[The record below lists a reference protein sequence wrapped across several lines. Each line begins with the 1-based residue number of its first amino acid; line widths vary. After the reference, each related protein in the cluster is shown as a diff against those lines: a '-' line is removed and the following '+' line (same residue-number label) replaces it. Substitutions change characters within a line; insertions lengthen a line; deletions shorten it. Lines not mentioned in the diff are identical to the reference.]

1 MPAPSKSVSVSL
13 DHRLISSPGSNTP
26 TPARHITAWG
36 TTLTKDTSSLSVA
49 FPFTLLDNAHR
60 NPDFCN
66 YLHSSQPH
74 SDCILCVR
82 INPCSPPV
90 SSFPSSGT
98 SLFVLITFILT
109 ALFVALS
116 ASLGIILFC
125 CTFHCSP
132 LFPTLTQTVGFLALV
147 LFGILLASL
156 FLTVAALM
164 SYSFI
169 RLALHIQREGPW
181 NGVSEW
187 QRETRNSLL
196 AKQNNVTRFDR
207 IVKKEEQEPS
217 PTDVSEPGR
226 GEAVEVKKS

>member
-1 MPAPSKSVSVSL
+1 MLSAVQHACTQFEYTYTRPTYHSMRDYFDQRPI
-13 DHRLISSPGSNTP
+13 ISTFV
-26 TPARHITAWG
+26 TI
-36 TTLTKDTSSLSVA
+36 
-49 FPFTLLDNAHR
+49 FTLLSLI
-60 NPDFCN
+60 PIVFF
-66 YLHSSQPH
+66 
-74 SDCILCVR
+74 V
-82 INPCSPPV
+82 
-90 SSFPSSGT
+90 GT

-196 AKQNNVTRFDR
+196 TKQNNVTRFDR